1 MKKEDYTLGKIPPQ
15 AIEVEEAVLGALML
29 ERDAYY
35 SIDRIIDAQ
44 SFYKDEHQKIFKV
57 VKDLATKDKPVDLL
71 LVVQELKARNQL
83 DEIGGP
89 TFIAQLARRVA
100 SSAHIEYHARIIAQ
114 AFYQREIIRR
124 SSEMIKHAYEGEDI
138 DVLES
143 LWRSYGDQLSDACSI
158 GNEGIHIKDVLKNT
172 LAEMEADCVKAREGK
187 LVGITTGF
195 RLLDKLTGG
204 WRPAGLTILAAR
216 PKVGKSSIALHF
228 AVHAARAGYWINFFS
243 LEMRSEDL
251 VRIQIAAETGIYRSS
266 VRDGKLTESDWKTIH
281 DKAVPVIENMPFIFS
296 DISGL
301 TLSSFKS
308 AVRKNRKNGKCDL
321 VIVDYLQLVN
331 GSNKELREQQISE
344 ITRTLK
350 TTAKN
355 ENIPIIALSQLN
367 RIDETDEPK
376 LSNLR
381 ESGAIEQD
389 ADNVIF
395 LYRPDPEGLPDVIR
409 LSVAKQRNGRED
421 KWDIFTNKD
430 RTLFAET
437 PFYNLTEP
445 ARHTYSGN
453 PNAHIEPTNNEDNPF

>member
-1 MKKEDYTLGKIPPQ
+1 MKRDDFITGKLPPQ

-29 ERDAYY
+29 EKDAYT
-35 SIDRIIDAQ
+35 SVAGIIDSQ

-57 VKDLATKDKPVDLL
+57 VKDLAAKDKPVDLL

-100 SSAHIEYHARIIAQ
+100 SSAHIEHHARIIAQ

-143 LWRSYGDQLSDACSI
+143 LWRSYGDQLSDVCSI

-195 RLLDKLTGG
+195 RLLDTLTGG
-204 WRPAGLTILAAR
+204 WRPAALTILAAR
-216 PKVGKSSIALHF
+216 PKVGKSSVALHF
-228 AVHAARAGYWINFFS
+228 AVHAAKAGFWVNFFS

-266 VRDGKLTESDWKTIH
+266 VRDGNITEKDWKTIH
-281 DKAVPVIENMPFIFS
+281 EKAVPSIEKMPFIFS

-301 TLSSFKS
+301 TISELRGI
-308 AVRKNRKNGKCDL
+308 VRKNRKNGRCDL

-331 GSNKELREQQISE
+331 GSNKELREQQIAE

-367 RIDETDEPK
+367 RIDETDEPR

-395 LYRPDPEGLPDVIR
+395 LHRPDPEGLPDVIR

-437 PFYNLTEP
+437 PFNHSPEPTIKHAYN
-445 ARHTYSGN
+445 N
-453 PNAHIEPTNNEDNPF
+453 PDAHIEPNNSPF